1 MKKFEVIDQRQ
12 LLGKDFKIYGDI
24 ENPLFM
30 AKDVATW
37 IEHSD
42 TSIMLRNIDENEKL
56 VQTMFVSGQNR
67 ECWFLTED
75 GLYEVLLQSRKPIAK
90 EFKKQIK
97 QILKEIRKHGV
108 YATNEK
114 LEEMLKDPDTMIIT
128 LQALKEERKKVFELN
143 EKITKDRPKVLFA
156 EAVETSATSILI
168 RDLSKIARQNGIEI
182 GGLRLYEWMREKGYL
197 IKQRGIDYNSPT
209 QKSMELGL
217 FEIKETVIV
226 HSDGRNTISKTP
238 RVTAKGQI
246 YFINKLL
253 ESQLME
259 EEDNE

>member
-1 MKKFEVIDQRQ
+1 MNEIEVIDQRQ

-30 AKDVATW
+30 AKDVAIW

-42 TSIMLRNIDENEKL
+42 PSTMLRTVDQNEKL

-75 GLYEVLLQSRKPIAK
+75 GLYEVLMRSRKPIAK
-90 EFKKQIK
+90 EFKMQVK

-114 LEEMLKDPDTMIIT
+114 LEAMLKDPDTMIKA
-128 LQALKEERKKVFELN
+128 LQALKAERTKVSALS
-143 EKITKDRPKVLFA
+143 EKISEDKPKVIFA
-156 EAVETSATSILI
+156 DALATSYTSILI
-168 RDLSKIARQNGIEI
+168 RDLSKLIRQNGVEI

-197 IKQRGIDYNSPT
+197 IKQKGTDYNMPT
-209 QKSMELGL
+209 QRSIELGL
-217 FEIKETVIV
+217 FEIKETVIT
-226 HSDGRNTISKTP
+226 HSDGHNSIKKTP
-238 RVTAKGQI
+238 MVTAKGQI
-246 YFINKLL
+246 YFINKLIP
-253 ESQLME
+253 EA
-259 EEDNE
+259 